1 VWEAGAVWHSQH
13 ARAGVVGL
21 TPEELVCPIN
31 DLGLGDDVVALALN
45 TTCGVST
52 PQVSLYVV
60 GRVFSVRWVACAEAV
75 VAHDVATVDRVC
87 LLAPR
92 VEVLAHLRVGDD
104 VVFHEVVGETG
115 AVLTAYIDSL
125 AVAVDN
131 AGS

>member
-1 VWEAGAVWHSQH
+1 VWEAAAVRHDQHTHAGAVE
-13 ARAGVVGL
+13 L
-21 TPEELVCPIN
+21 KPEELVCPIN
-31 DLGLGDDVVALALN
+31 ELGLGDGVVALALKSI
-45 TTCGVST
+45 CGVST